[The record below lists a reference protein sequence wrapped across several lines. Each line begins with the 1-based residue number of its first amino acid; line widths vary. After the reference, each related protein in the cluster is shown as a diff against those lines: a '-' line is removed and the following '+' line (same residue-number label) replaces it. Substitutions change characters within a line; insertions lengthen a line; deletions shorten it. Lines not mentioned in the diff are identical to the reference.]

1 MIRKTMGYGLRAM
14 GYGLILTLG
23 CGGPAQ
29 EVKKEAP
36 KLPPVATAERVQ
48 PEPAPAAPRAATV
61 DPWAGRTDL
70 IAQPTPAPA
79 KEIDVG
85 KVEIFK
91 LRNGLSVVLVP
102 RADLPKVDLGLT
114 IRAGKQDDPA
124 GKESLAQW
132 TASMLTKGTKT
143 RSADDI
149 SSTIEQLGGSLGA
162 TAGGET
168 LEVGCGALAKD
179 LETCLEL
186 LADVSLHPKFDPKEM
201 DEVQQQLLGG
211 VKQALDQPAQLAE
224 LHLANQLF
232 GDDHPRGRPM
242 TEESVKSVT
251 EKDMK
256 AFWGKWFVPNN
267 AWLSVAGQF
276 DAKAVRKSLEKRF
289 GGWKKGKVEARKT
302 PELPAIAAM
311 RVLLVDKPG
320 LNQTQIRLAHAGVSF
335 GDEDRLAVKL
345 MNYTLGGGGFSSR
358 LMKVI
363 RSEKG
368 KTYGINTRFDEP
380 LLGKGGFSVST
391 FTRTEEVGRTISDVL
406 GVIEKYRA
414 EGPSDDEL
422 VHAKGNVT
430 GSYPQRIESP
440 NALADAVVG
449 ALMRGKTIQY
459 VKKYT
464 LELDAV
470 TREQAKAAADR
481 RLDPK
486 HLVIVLVGDGKAL
499 APVLAAAN
507 LSFDRV
513 AYSEPVSAKTR
524 ALAVSE
530 RKEKAGVK
538 VDSAT
543 ADATHKL
550 VSAMLVAAGGEAELR
565 KVKDVVAKM
574 DGKLQIQGQEI
585 PISMTIS
592 QILPGKTR
600 MEIGAMGQMQ
610 TIVLTED
617 GGFAMAMGQLQ
628 ELPPEMAKK
637 QRKGSGGSIPGLK
650 LLEALDKKH
659 KLVGKPAG
667 GEVDG
672 KKVDLLEVIDAD
684 GDASTMFVDPQTHRV
699 IKSVSDKTT
708 AKLSDYKA
716 MGGFVVPC
724 TIQVDGQQKIELK
737 LTDLKVNTGVKS
749 ELFKKPSNQ

>member
-1 MIRKTMGYGLRAM
+1 MKKMGIGLRAT
-14 GYGLILTLG
+14 GFGLILMVG

-29 EVKKEAP
+29 EVKKAEAP
-36 KLPPVATAERVQ
+36 KLPPVAGADRVQ
-48 PEPAPAAPRAATV
+48 PEPPPAAPAAKV
-61 DPWAGRTDL
+61 DPWAGRADL
-70 IAQPTPAPA
+70 VAQPTPAPA

-102 RADLPKVDLGLT
+102 RADLPKVDVGLT
-114 IRAGKQDDPA
+114 VRAGTQDDPV

-132 TASMLTKGTKT
+132 TAQMLTKGTKT

-149 SSTIEQLGGSLGA
+149 SATIEQLGGSLA
-162 TAGGET
+162 ASAAGESI
-168 LEVGCGALAKD
+168 EVGCGALSKD
-179 LETCLEL
+179 LETCLDL
-186 LADVSLHPKFDPKEM
+186 LADVTLRPKFPPKEM
-201 DEVQQQLLGG
+201 DEVKEQLLGG
-211 VKQALDQPAQLAE
+211 VKQALDQPAQLVE

-232 GDDHPRGRPM
+232 GDDHPRGRAL
-242 TEESVKSVT
+242 TEESVKAVSD
-251 EKDMK
+251 KDMR

-267 AWLSVAGQF
+267 AWLSVAGRF
-276 DAKAVRKSLEKRF
+276 DAAAVRKSLEKRF
-289 GGWKKGKVEARKT
+289 GGWKKGKLAARKT
-302 PELPAIAAM
+302 PELPASAAT
-311 RVLLVDKPG
+311 RVLVVDKPG
-320 LNQTQIRLAHAGVSF
+320 LNQTQIRLAHAGVAF
-335 GDEDRLAVKL
+335 DDPDRLAVKL

-380 LLGKGGFSVST
+380 MLGRGGFTVST

-414 EGPSDDEL
+414 EGPSEDEM
-422 VHAKGNVT
+422 VHAKGNIT
-430 GSYPQRIESP
+430 GVYPQRIEKPSE
-440 NALADAVVG
+440 LADAIVG
-449 ALMRGKTIQY
+449 ALMRGKDLSYIRT
-459 VKKYT
+459 YT
-464 LELDAV
+464 TKLDAV
-470 TREQAKAAADR
+470 TREQARAAADQ

-486 HLVIVLVGDGKAL
+486 RLVIVLVGDGKAL

-513 AYSEPVSAKTR
+513 AYSEPVSAR
-524 ALAVSE
+524 ARGLAAAE

-538 VDSAT
+538 VDAAT
-543 ADATHKL
+543 ADATQKL
-550 VSAMLVAAGGEAELR
+550 VGEMLAAAGGEAELR
-565 KVKDVVAKM
+565 KVKDVVAKLE
-574 DGKLQIQGQEI
+574 GKVQAMGQEI

-610 TIVLTED
+610 TIVITDE
-617 GGFAMAMGQLQ
+617 GAFAMAMGQLQ

-637 QRKGSGGSIPGLK
+637 QRKGSGGAIPGLK
-650 LLEALDKKH
+650 LLEAIDRKH

-672 KKVDLLEVIDAD
+672 KKVDLLEMIDAD

-708 AKLSDYKA
+708 AKMSDYKP

-724 TIQVDGQQKIELK
+724 VIQVDGQQKLELK
-737 LTDLKVNTGVKS
+737 LTDLKVNSGVKS

>member
-1 MIRKTMGYGLRAM
+1 MIRKASGFRLQASGLAIA
-14 GYGLILTLG
+14 LAVG

-29 EVKKEAP
+29 VKKADAP
-36 KLPPVATAERVQ
+36 KLPPVAAADKVQ
-48 PEPAPAAPRAATV
+48 PEPAPAAPAAKV

-85 KVEIFK
+85 QVEVFK
-91 LRNGLSVVLVP
+91 LKNGLQVVLVP
-102 RADLPKVDLGLT
+102 RADLPKVDVGLT
-114 IRAGKQDDPA
+114 VRAGKQDDPA

-132 TASMLTKGTKT
+132 TASMLSKGTKT
-143 RSADDI
+143 RSADEI
-149 SSTIEQLGGSLGA
+149 SATIEQLGGSLA
-162 TAGGET
+162 AQAAGET

-179 LETCLEL
+179 LDTCLDL
-186 LADVSLHPKFDPKEM
+186 LVDVSLHPTFPKKEM
-201 DEVQQQLLGG
+201 NEVKDQLLGG

-224 LHLANQLF
+224 LHLSNQLF
-232 GDDHPRGRPM
+232 GDDHPRGRPL
-242 TEESVKSVT
+242 TEESVKSVSDA
-251 EKDMK
+251 DMK
-256 AFWGKWFVPNN
+256 AFHKKWFVPNN

-276 DAKAVRKSLEKRF
+276 DAKAVKKALEKRF
-289 GGWKKGKVEARKT
+289 GGWKQGKVAARKA
-302 PELPAIAAM
+302 PELPAIATTK
-311 RVLLVDKPG
+311 VLVVDKPG
-320 LNQTQIRLAHAGVSF
+320 LNQTQIRLAHPGVAF
-335 GDEDRLAVKL
+335 EDDDRLAVKL

-380 LLGKGGFSVST
+380 MLGKGGFTVST
-391 FTRTEEVGRTISDVL
+391 FTRTEEVGRTIGDVL

-422 VHAKGNVT
+422 VHAKGNIT
-430 GSYPQRIESP
+430 GAYPQRLERPSE
-440 NALADAVVG
+440 LADAVVG
-449 ALMRGKTIQY
+449 ALMRGKTINY
-459 VKKYT
+459 VKKYA
-464 LELDAV
+464 LKLDAI
-470 TREQAKAAADR
+470 TREEAKAAADR

-486 HLVIVLVGDGKAL
+486 RLVIVLVGDGKAL
-499 APVLAAAN
+499 APVLASAG

-524 ALAVSE
+524 MLAAAE

-543 ADATHKL
+543 ADATQKL
-550 VSAMLVAAGGEAELR
+550 VAAMLTAAGGEPALR
-565 KVKDVVAKM
+565 KVKDVVVKM
-574 DGKLQIQGQEI
+574 EGKLQIQGQEL

-592 QILPGKTR
+592 QLLPGKTR

-610 TIVLTED
+610 TIVITDE
-617 GGFAMAMGQLQ
+617 GAFAMAMGQMQ

-650 LLEALDKKH
+650 LLEAIDKKH

-672 KKVDLLEVIDAD
+672 RKVDVLEVIDPD
-684 GDASTMFVDPQTHRV
+684 GDASTMFVDPQTHHI
-699 IKSVSDKTT
+699 IKSVSDKQT
-708 AKLSDYKA
+708 ARMSDYKS
-716 MGGFVVPC
+716 MSGFMVPC
-724 TIQVDGQQKIELK
+724 TIVVDGQQKIELK
-737 LTDLKVNTGVKS
+737 LTDLKVNTGVKA